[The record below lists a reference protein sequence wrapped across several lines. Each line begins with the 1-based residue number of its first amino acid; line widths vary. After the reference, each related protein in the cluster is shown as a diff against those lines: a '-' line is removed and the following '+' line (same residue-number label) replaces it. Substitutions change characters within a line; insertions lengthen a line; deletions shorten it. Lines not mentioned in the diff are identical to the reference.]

1 MQNLPVDMNSNK
13 KKVNM
18 YFAALWPEL
27 LTKTPVSFV
36 LIHPVLILGLLM
48 LDPLLSPV
56 EIFCWTCL
64 QSHLETSTPTPRKTY
79 LKF

>member
-1 MQNLPVDMNSNK
+1 MNSNK

-48 LDPLLSPV
+48 LDPLLRKFLKIPTFSA
-56 EIFCWTCL
+56 EK
-64 QSHLETSTPTPRKTY
+64 SYSTGGRG
-79 LKF
+79 